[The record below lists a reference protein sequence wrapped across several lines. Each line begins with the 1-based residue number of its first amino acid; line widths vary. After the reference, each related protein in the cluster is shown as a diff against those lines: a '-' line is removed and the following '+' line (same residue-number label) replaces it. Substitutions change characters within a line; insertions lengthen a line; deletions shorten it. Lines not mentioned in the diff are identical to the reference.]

1 MRHDYWVDDELVIDA
16 CNCATD
22 DGQTVDDHLP
32 AQPLDFSRNRLDLT
46 GARIVESPP
55 AHVRQVP
62 ATVPT
67 ASDNDDAAKTDAL
80 LPQVYEELRRL
91 AKQRL
96 SREGPGLTLQPTAL
110 VHEAYLRVLG
120 EAQVQW
126 NSRGHFFAAA
136 AQAMRRILI
145 ERARRVQ
152 SVKHGGEHSRLA
164 LDALDA
170 ADGPSDFTIAPDD
183 QREQL
188 VLLDGALQR
197 LEQRDPRKAQV
208 VMLRFF
214 AGLSIE
220 QTAAALDLSPATVK
234 NEWRFARA
242 WLHSEMEHVRP
253 P

>member
-1 MRHDYWVDDELVIDA
+1 V
-16 CNCATD
+16 N
-22 DGQTVDDHLP
+22 
-32 AQPLDFSRNRLDLT
+32 SR
-46 GARIVESPP
+46 ARQES
-55 AHVRQVP
+55 
-62 ATVPT
+62 TT
-67 ASDNDDAAKTDAL
+67 ASRPLGSAEAPGSDASDTEAL

-110 VHEAYLRVLG
+110 VHEAYMRILG
-120 EAQVQW
+120 DADVQW

-145 ERARRVQ
+145 ERARRVK
-152 SVKHGGEHSRLA
+152 SAKHGGTAGRRID
-164 LDALDA
+164 LDVVDELPGDQANAPA
-170 ADGPSDFTIAPDD
+170 ANREGAGGAGHEIDIGE

-188 VLLDGALQR
+188 VSLDAALHR
-197 LEQRDPRKAQV
+197 LEHRDARKAQIV
-208 VMLRFF
+208 LLRFF

-242 WLHSEMEHVRP
+242 WLHSDMDRTEHPAHGRDD
-253 P
+253 